1 MQGIATP
8 RKQSKIKLQ
17 VICTSFNKFR
27 QINAD
32 QTNAI
37 RNIKNRKNTET
48 KSPKLRISDENVP
61 TGNRLFLKTISVYF
75 FKWNCRMNIP
85 LYLIV
90 H

>member
-17 VICTSFNKFR
+17 VICTSVNKFR

-37 RNIKNRKNTET
+37 RNIKNGNCTET
-48 KSPKLRISDENVP
+48 KSPKLRFSDENVP
-61 TGNRLFLKTISVYF
+61 TGNRLFRKTSLSIFSSG
-75 FKWNCRMNIP
+75 
-85 LYLIV
+85 IV
-90 H
+90 G